1 MSQLAHRPDPN
12 PLASR
17 YLTSSTLLDRLKMH
31 RDQEAWERFQKL
43 YSVLMRR
50 WGKDFGLQAGDAAD
64 AAQEISLHVF
74 THIGHFQHRHPG
86 AFRAWLRMIARNKI
100 RHIRRQ
106 KRVESL
112 ESIGIRDLADDQ
124 SGKGLPERQWN
135 RLRARAM
142 EQIRPEF
149 EDTTWQAFHA
159 VYEEDDCPKMVA
171 ARLGMSVNAVY
182 IARSRV
188 LGSLRR
194 RMERLMED
202 EVCA

>member
-1 MSQLAHRPDPN
+1 MQ
-12 PLASR
+12 SR
-17 YLTSSTLLDRLKMH
+17 YLTSSTLLERLKENGNH
-31 RDQEAWERFQKL
+31 EAWERFQRL

-50 WGKDFGLQAGDAAD
+50 WGKDFGLQSGDAAD

-74 THIGHFQHRHPG
+74 THIGQFQHRHPG

-106 KRVESL
+106 RKVDSL
-112 ESIGIRDLADDQ
+112 DDLGIRELTDGHA
-124 SGKGLPERQWN
+124 GKGAMEEQWN
-135 RLRARAM
+135 GLRARAM
-142 EQIRPEF
+142 AQIRPEF
-149 EDTTWQAFHA
+149 EKNTWQAFQE
-159 VYEEDDCPKMVA
+159 VYEQDRCPKTVA
-171 ARLGMSVNAVY
+171 LELGMSVNAVY

-202 EVCA
+202 EVFA